1 MCNSLT
7 CMVCVCVCV
16 CDTDNHNRET
26 EPVCEVGG
34 SLVCLERVCKHNF
47 NSMGER
53 TRALL
58 RLAKEQSVNLK
69 PMCGSHFMTR
79 GLGWHGFLARS
90 LNRRHMI
97 RLRTLIFLILGGL
110 LWSFSRILNS
120 TVTQPR
126 AFSSVHRL
134 VNFMSGKQVKNCP
147 EKEPWLNYRGR

>member
-7 CMVCVCVCV
+7 CMVCVCV

-53 TRALL
+53 TNALL
-58 RLAKEQSVNLK
+58 TLAKEQSVNLK
-69 PMCGSHFMTR
+69 PMRGSHLMTSR
-79 GLGWHGFLARS
+79 LAWHGFLARS

-120 TVTQPR
+120 TDTQSC
-126 AFSSVHRL
+126 AFSSVRRL
-134 VNFMSGKQVKNCP
+134 VNFMSGNQIKNFP
-147 EKEPWLNYRGR
+147 EKEPWPNYRDI